1 MSARVNGI
9 MNAHNLLPNTTC
21 PPLWLIDGYKN
32 GTYGRAQLKGFLQR
46 RIEAVVPHWIKAG
59 VPILGLFAVNEAIFN
74 QQNDAL
80 GEWPHNWLVGPE
92 LNLFSWAF
100 DNGTDWFGQT
110 FKWVAAA
117 AEKAVAGT
125 SLPRPR
131 IFYNDYGI
139 ETICPKS
146 DATLRWLT
154 EQKAAGVPIDGI
166 GFQAHMN
173 CKTVLASN
181 GTAAVLAN
189 FRRFVD
195 AGFHVWVTE
204 MDVQMLPGCTEED
217 QAAVYGAVL
226 GACLALKE
234 HCDAFMVWG
243 FSDRYTWLPTKAPN
257 LYTADYRAKPAY
269 YALREVL
276 QQAP

>member
-1 MSARVNGI
+1 
-9 MNAHNLLPNTTC
+9 
-21 PPLWLIDGYKN
+21 
-32 GTYGRAQLKGFLQR
+32 
-46 RIEAVVPHWIKAG
+46 
-59 VPILGLFAVNEAIFN
+59 
-74 QQNDAL
+74 
-80 GEWPHNWLVGPE
+80 
-92 LNLFSWAF
+92 
-100 DNGTDWFGQT
+100 
-110 FKWVAAA
+110 
-117 AEKAVAGT
+117 
-125 SLPRPR
+125 
-131 IFYNDYGI
+131 
-139 ETICPKS
+139 
-146 DATLRWLT
+146 
-154 EQKAAGVPIDGI
+154 
-166 GFQAHMN
+166 MN

-257 LYTADYRAKPAY
+257 LYTADYRPKPAY